1 MSFDKMDYKKMLVP
15 GLLVVILALLASL
28 PNIIG
33 VYGIVQVTN
42 VLMYIIL
49 TVSWV
54 IFSGSTG
61 YLSLATAAFY
71 GIGIYTSAILL
82 PNTGA
87 LLPLPVVVILA
98 GIICFIIASLIGA
111 LTLRLKG
118 IYFAIFT
125 FGLVELIKHVMLW
138 YEVEFT
144 HTRGRF
150 VLVVNNETI
159 FYYMLGI
166 FVILIITAYAIKR
179 SRYGL
184 ALRSIGEYE
193 EAASHMGIN
202 VTLLKVITFGISAFF
217 MGAAGA
223 VIATRITYI
232 DPYEAFKALFSFSPV
247 LMAIFGGMGQ
257 FYGPILGAAIFAYL
271 EEYLITSRIS
281 MELGTF
287 TIKVAELYMLIFGI
301 ILVVA
306 ILFMPNGL
314 VGLIEKLWKRI
325 SGGERKH
332 A

>member
-1 MSFDKMDYKKMLVP
+1 MNIAGIDYRKASLF
-15 GLLVVILALLASL
+15 GLLLVILVLLVTL
-28 PNIIG
+28 PIYSEIYS
-33 VYGIVQVTN
+33 VILVTSI
-42 VLMYIIL
+42 LMYIVL

-54 IFSGSTG
+54 IFSGTTG
-61 YLSLATAAFY
+61 YLSLATGAFF
-71 GIGIYTSAILL
+71 GIGIYSSAILGDEL
-82 PNTGA
+82 PLLVVVLIGGLISSCLA
-87 LLPLPVVVILA
+87 LLV
-98 GIICFIIASLIGA
+98 GA
-111 LTLRLKG
+111 LTLRLRG

-125 FGLVELIKHVMLW
+125 FGLVELIKHLLLW
-138 YEVEFT
+138 YEIEYT

-150 VLVVNNETI
+150 VIVVDNETI
-159 FYYMLGI
+159 YYIMLGI
-166 FVILIITAYAIKR
+166 FVVLIITAYAIRR

-193 EAASHMGIN
+193 EAAFHMGIN

-223 VIATRITYI
+223 IMATRWTYV
-232 DPYEAFKALFSFSPV
+232 DPYIAFNVLFSFSPV